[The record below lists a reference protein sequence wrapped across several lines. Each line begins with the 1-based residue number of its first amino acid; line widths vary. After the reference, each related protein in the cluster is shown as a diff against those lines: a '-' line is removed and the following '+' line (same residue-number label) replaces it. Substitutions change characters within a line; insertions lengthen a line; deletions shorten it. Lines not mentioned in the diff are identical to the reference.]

1 MQAVILAGGKGMRL
15 FPLTSRTPKPMV
27 SLFNKPVLEHAIN
40 LLKRHDV
47 YDITITLAYK
57 AEQII
62 DYFGGGSKWG
72 VNIQY
77 ALEDSPMGTA
87 GGLRR
92 LQPMLNDT
100 FLVLS
105 GDAVTDFDLKAAL
118 DFHRKRSAIATMLL
132 YEVEN
137 PSLFGIV
144 ESNKD
149 GKIKRFVEKPKHS
162 EVFTNTINTGIYILE
177 PNIISYVPYDMPY
190 DFSRNLFPRLLEN
203 QEPFFAYRSE
213 GYWCD
218 VGSLAQYRNVH
229 FDALTG
235 KVKLNLPARR
245 VAHGIWVGDDVEI
258 HPTVKLKAPFYVGNA
273 VRMSRNSSLGRFSV
287 IGDTS
292 IVEDEA
298 KVTHSV
304 LGVGTSI
311 GRGSEVYGSV
321 LGSGIKVPD
330 GRYMSDEVLV
340 SDGSGGDGLRAEIS
354 SELMSQHSSVEH
366 AFTWSGLEVARLAA
380 QLSSVRQLAA

>member
-1 MQAVILAGGKGMRL
+1 MQAVILAGGKGTRL

-27 SLFNKPVLEHAIN
+27 GLFNKPVLEHAIN
-40 LLKRHDV
+40 LLKRHDI
-47 YDITITLAYK
+47 YDITITLAHR

-105 GDAVTDFDLKAAL
+105 GDAVTDFDLKAATEY
-118 DFHRKRSAIATMLL
+118 HKKKSAIATMLL
-132 YEVEN
+132 YEADN
-137 PSLFGIV
+137 PSQFGIV
-144 ESNKD
+144 ESDNG
-149 GKIKRFVEKPKHS
+149 GKVKRFVEKPRQS
-162 EVFTNTINTGIYILE
+162 EVFSNTINTGIYILDPE
-177 PNIISYVPYDMPY
+177 VISYIPYEIPY

-203 QEPFFAYRSE
+203 QEPFFCYRAE

-235 KVKLNLPARR
+235 RVKLNLPARR
-245 VAHGIWVGDDVEI
+245 VANGIWVGDDVEI
-258 HPTVKLKAPFYVGNA
+258 HPTVKLKAPFYVGNG

-287 IGDTS
+287 LGDAST
-292 IVEDEA
+292 VEDDA
-298 KVTHSV
+298 AITHSV
-304 LGVGTSI
+304 LGTGAYI
-311 GRGSEVYGSV
+311 GRGSLVYGSV

-330 GRYMSDEVLV
+330 GRHLSDEVLV
-340 SDGSGGDGLRAEIS
+340 DDGSSDHLRAEIS
-354 SELMSQHSSVEH
+354 SELMSRHSSVEH

-380 QLSSVRQLAA
+380 QLTPIRQLAA

>member
-1 MQAVILAGGKGMRL
+1 MQAVILAGGKGTRL

-27 SLFNKPVLEHAIN
+27 SLFNKPVLEHAVN

-47 YDITITLAYK
+47 YDITITLAYR

-77 ALEDSPMGTA
+77 ALEDTPMGTA
-87 GGLRR
+87 GSLRR

-105 GDAVTDFDLKAAL
+105 GDAVTDFDLKAAI
-118 DFHRKRSAIATMLL
+118 DFHRKKSAIATMLL
-132 YEVEN
+132 YEADN
-137 PSLFGIV
+137 PSQFGIV
-144 ESNKD
+144 ESDKR
-149 GKIKRFVEKPKHS
+149 GKITRFIEKPRHS
-162 EVFTNTINTGIYILE
+162 ELFTNTINTGIYILE
-177 PNIISYVPYDMPY
+177 PSVISYVPYDMPY
-190 DFSRNLFPRLLEN
+190 DFSRNLFPRLFEN
-203 QEPFFAYRSE
+203 QEPFYAVRPE

-245 VAHGIWVGDDVEI
+245 VANGIWVGDDVQI
-258 HPTVKLKAPFYVGNA
+258 HPTVKLKAPFYVGNG
-273 VRMSRNSSLGRFSV
+273 VQMGRNSSLGRFSV

-292 IVEDEA
+292 IVQDDA
-298 KVTHSV
+298 AVTHSV
-304 LGVGTSI
+304 LGVGASI
-311 GRGSEVYGSV
+311 GRASQIYGSV
-321 LGSGIKVPD
+321 LGSGIKIAD
-330 GRYMSDEVLV
+330 GRHLSDEVLV
-340 SDGSGGDGLRAEIS
+340 SDGSSDGLRAEIS

-380 QLSSVRQLAA
+380 QLTSTRQLAA